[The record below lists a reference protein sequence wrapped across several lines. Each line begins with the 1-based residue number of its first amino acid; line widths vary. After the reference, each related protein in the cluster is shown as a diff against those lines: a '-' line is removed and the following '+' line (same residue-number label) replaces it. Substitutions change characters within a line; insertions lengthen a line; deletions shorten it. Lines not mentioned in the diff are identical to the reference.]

1 MLSIIFTFFILSLI
15 KTIWRGLRGEEVAT
29 TRGKSINYN
38 RRDPSC
44 NSTPNLTAAGAA
56 GVAGIIASE
65 FYDTT
70 ISNDIKFHET
80 SVTNDVDEIT
90 EYSGL
95 EIEINPSTGLP
106 MIDNSI
112 DVAGNPYG
120 FDYSMDMHSDLLST
134 NNDIPDIDDGFGNSF
149 VEFDDSFSSF
159 NDF

>member
-1 MLSIIFTFFILSLI
+1 MLKIMLSIIFTFFILSLI

-38 RRDPSC
+38 RRNPSC
-44 NSTPNLTAAGAA
+44 NSTSNLTAAGA
-56 GVAGIIASE
+56 AGIIASE

-120 FDYSMDMHSDLLST
+120 FDDSSMSIHADSLAT
-134 NNDIPDIDDGFGNSF
+134 NNDIADFNSY
-149 VEFDDSFSSF
+149 EDSFSRF
-159 NDF
+159 DGF